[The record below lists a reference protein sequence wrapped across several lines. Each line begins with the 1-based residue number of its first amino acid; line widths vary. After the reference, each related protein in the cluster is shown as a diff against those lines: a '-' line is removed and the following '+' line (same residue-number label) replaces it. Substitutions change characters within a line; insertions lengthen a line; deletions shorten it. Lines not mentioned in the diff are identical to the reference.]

1 MSKVAIV
8 YHSGFGHTQ
17 ALAEAVAAGARAV
30 ASTSVSLIP
39 VAEAEARA
47 AELDA
52 ADAIVFGSPT
62 YMGGLSAEFARFKD
76 WTSSR
81 WMQGAWRNKLAAGF
95 TVSASWN
102 GDKHNTL
109 YQLLTLAVQH
119 GMIWIGLGLPP
130 GNNSST
136 GSIADLNRLGASIGA
151 MGQANADQGV
161 EGIAASDF
169 KTFEALGRRV
179 AEATQRW
186 HEAPQNSRRDRRA
199 ELRTKDLCARRKDPS
214 LRSG

>member
-1 MSKVAIV
+1 MSNVAIV
-8 YHSGFGHTQ
+8 YHSGFGHTH
-17 ALAEAVAAGARAV
+17 ALAEAVAAGVRTV
-30 ASTSVSLIP
+30 PGSTASLIP
-39 VAEAEARA
+39 VADAEARA

-62 YMGGLSAEFARFKD
+62 YMGGLSAEFAKFKD

-179 AEATQRW
+179 AEAAQRW
-186 HEAPQNSRRDRRA
+186 RDEPQKLA
-199 ELRTKDLCARRKDPS
+199 A
-214 LRSG
+214 

>member
-17 ALAEAVAAGARAV
+17 ALAEAVASGARAV
-30 ASTSVSLIP
+30 PGTSVSLIP

-179 AEATQRW
+179 AEATGRW
-186 HEAPQNSRRDRRA
+186 REAPLA
-199 ELRTKDLCARRKDPS
+199 KAA
-214 LRSG
+214 